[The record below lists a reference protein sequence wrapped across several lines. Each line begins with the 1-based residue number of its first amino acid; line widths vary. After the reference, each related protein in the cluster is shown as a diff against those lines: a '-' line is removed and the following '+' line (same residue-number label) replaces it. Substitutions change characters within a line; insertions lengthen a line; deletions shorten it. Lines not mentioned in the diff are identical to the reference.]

1 MFNEQIDVAQIMRDI
16 KKKVYDSQAGIES
29 LQYVNLD
36 ANDKARL
43 ISQKNE
49 YERIGSFI
57 YNTCMN
63 LRKDINI
70 GSRIPAYER
79 FPKPIAL
86 LFRFLARISRKSI
99 HYIIRDQVQVNS
111 DFEACINAVIERE
124 DVLNQKI
131 NILSTAIQNA
141 IDQALM
147 QKVDKENLEFI
158 KGADYLRFEKVF
170 RGESEE
176 IAERQKFYLDKYI
189 SSIPKGARIL
199 DVGCGRGEWI
209 RMLNENEYYAVG
221 VDNNLEMV
229 NSCKQNGLLVAYADI
244 ITFLSNKAANSM
256 DVITGFQIVEHIS
269 KNTLFKMLKE
279 CFRVLSNN
287 GMIIFETPNICNIE
301 VGASS
306 FYLDPTHISPIHP
319 ELMKFM
325 AKEVGFSEI
334 EICYYEQ
341 EKINNWLV
349 SITDNEEIMKYPVVQ
364 AMFNTLKSKLYCPA
378 DYAIVARKVV
388 SNENID

>member
-189 SSIPKGARIL
+189 RATPHRK
-199 DVGCGRGEWI
+199 VC
-209 RMLNENEYYAVG
+209 
-221 VDNNLEMV
+221 
-229 NSCKQNGLLVAYADI
+229 I
-244 ITFLSNKAANSM
+244 IQS
-256 DVITGFQIVEHIS
+256 DVI
-269 KNTLFKMLKE
+269 
-279 CFRVLSNN
+279 
-287 GMIIFETPNICNIE
+287 
-301 VGASS
+301 
-306 FYLDPTHISPIHP
+306 
-319 ELMKFM
+319 
-325 AKEVGFSEI
+325 
-334 EICYYEQ
+334 
-341 EKINNWLV
+341 
-349 SITDNEEIMKYPVVQ
+349 
-364 AMFNTLKSKLYCPA
+364 
-378 DYAIVARKVV
+378 
-388 SNENID
+388 

>member
-16 KKKVYDSQAGIES
+16 KKKVYDSQIGIES
-29 LQYVNLD
+29 LQYVNLS
-36 ANDKARL
+36 AKDKAEL
-43 ISQKNE
+43 VAQKNE

-57 YNTCMN
+57 YNTRMN
-63 LRKDINI
+63 LGKGINI
-70 GSRIPAYER
+70 GSTIPAYER
-79 FPKPIAL
+79 FPKPVAL

-99 HYIIRDQVQVNS
+99 HYIIRDQIQVNN
-111 DFEACINAVIERE
+111 DFEACIKAVCERE

-131 NILSTAIQNA
+131 NTLSTAIQKL
-141 IDQALM
+141 IEQALM
-147 QKVDKENLEFI
+147 QKADKENLDFMKEA
-158 KGADYLRFEKVF
+158 GYLRFENAF

-176 IAERQKFYLDKYI
+176 IAARQKFYLNKYM
-189 SSIPKGARIL
+189 SSIPKGAHVL

-209 RMLNENEYYAVG
+209 RMLNENEYNAVG
-221 VDNNLEMV
+221 IDNNPEMI
-229 NSCKQNGLLVAYADI
+229 NSCKQSGLLAICADM
-244 ITFLSNKAANSM
+244 ITFLSNTASNSM
-256 DVITGFQIVEHIS
+256 DVITGFQVVEHIS
-269 KNTLFKMLKE
+269 KSTLFKMLKE

-319 ELMKFM
+319 ELIKFM
-325 AKEVGFSEI
+325 AKEVGFSKI

-341 EKINNWLV
+341 ERINNWLV
-349 SITDNEEIMKYPVVQ
+349 SIADNQEVMKYPVIQ
-364 AMFNTLKSKLYCPA
+364 ELFNTYKSKLYCPA